1 MPTSV
6 SHEYTSLSDLCSLL
20 AYTDQHYW
28 SVYAQLA
35 CNSHICHSAW
45 SLTSREVM
53 ATVHACNSVP
63 QNHPIYQYTKN
74 GPWLAHIYSSLT
86 LYACRDYVHDD
97 AVHKQV
103 SSWKNTSHE
112 TFNASRERWSKT
124 FMCDTLFSNPHDTDN
139 VANCAPRNMQTWI
152 REFTHGPLN

>member
-1 MPTSV
+1 MYSIWLKYQMEWYELWDDGPSICKLYSIYWLIIIPRQHLYRHKRRCVMPTSV

-74 GPWLAHIYSSLT
+74 GPWLAHINSSLT
-86 LYACRDYVHDD
+86 LSVRLQ
-97 AVHKQV
+97 K
-103 SSWKNTSHE
+103 
-112 TFNASRERWSKT
+112 
-124 FMCDTLFSNPHDTDN
+124 L
-139 VANCAPRNMQTWI
+139 CAWWCSA
-152 REFTHGPLN
+152 